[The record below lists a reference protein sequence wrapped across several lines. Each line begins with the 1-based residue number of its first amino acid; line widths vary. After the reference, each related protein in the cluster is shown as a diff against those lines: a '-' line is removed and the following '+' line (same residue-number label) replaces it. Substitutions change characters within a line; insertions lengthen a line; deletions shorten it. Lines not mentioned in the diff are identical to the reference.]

1 MKLRTNLYFLFLLS
15 LLATSCVFQ
24 SPQRR
29 AQKKLH
35 KQKYEKAEQL
45 LRKSLRKDSLNPA
58 AHYLLSRL
66 QLDTAYQQQIDTA
79 QHHILTALAQLPEAD
94 KKDRKRLQKIGADS
108 IELLAQ
114 RARVDSAAFRR
125 GKEAHTVASYAYF
138 LEQYPYASQVAEATR
153 RRNALAFRAAEEQNT
168 YQAYQQFFQTYPQAA
183 EAAEAR
189 ERYEELL
196 FIANTRTGTL
206 EAYIRFLV
214 QFPETPYRGRLLK
227 NIYQLS
233 TAAHQPAQYAAFIE
247 NYPGNS
253 YTREAVNQLYYLH
266 KEQQG
271 SQPFLEA
278 YPHLPF
284 QDSLRQVITL
294 ADQPFLAV
302 LSDQAWQFINPQGEV
317 KLEGLDDVHPDYLC
331 QTVTADFLEVSRGM
345 EPLVL
350 AKNGQIILQQDYQ
363 SIEDVGLGVLRLQQD
378 KQQGLLH
385 KSGKTLLPAAYE
397 KIEPLGPDFFR
408 VKEYGRH
415 GLLTYNGQFL
425 LEPAYDSLARMEDF
439 ILVYQD
445 SLLAV
450 TTLNTLIRSLQNNQS
465 PELAFSYRNPL
476 LADTAHLQVQN
487 LQGHKILLN
496 EQLQQT
502 LPPTEGT
509 IRPFRGGWLLEE
521 DGRYQV
527 LNKQGRNILNA
538 ILRRVVIREPWIAYK
553 TDSLWGLYHMEEQQ
567 ATFDLF
573 DSLTLLHPSILVAH
587 QDKQPAALFFGQD
600 TVRVDLSGTD
610 SYRLLRSGQD
620 RSADKKEQ
628 VYLLVKNGN
637 AQLIYNQQGRLITQ
651 GRYKEILAP
660 DNRLLLLKSAKGV
673 TIADSSG
680 NVLLKPQYDAVGN
693 YQNGF
698 FATLKNSRFGLFN
711 PFKNVHIPPRYSVAL
726 HPYSDSLLMAA
737 KNKQWGLIDLNN
749 QKVLDF
755 EWEELTYWS
764 DSVALAKKD
773 GNWQLLHI
781 YENKPIHGPFQ
792 DVRFIRQS
800 AEESLA
806 IVSTAEG
813 NGVYSSTM
821 GELVAPTYDDILNLG
836 TVNEP
841 LFYAEKQVEEAGLY
855 VVVYINSRGEAI
867 FKKAYPEEE
876 WLRLLCD

>member
-1 MKLRTNLYFLFLLS
+1 MKLRTNLYFIFLLG

-29 AQKKLH
+29 AQKKLA
-35 KQKYEKAEQL
+35 KQKYEKAEKL

-66 QLDTAYQQQIDTA
+66 QLDTAAGQQIDTA
-79 QHHILTALAQLPEAD
+79 QYHILQALAQLPEAD
-94 KKDRKRLQKIGADS
+94 KKDRKRLRKIGADS

-114 RARVDSAAFRR
+114 RARVDSTAFRR
-125 GKEAHTVASYAYF
+125 AKEANTVTAYAYF
-138 LEQYPYASQVAEATR
+138 LSQYPYASQTGEATR
-153 RRNALAFRAAEEQNT
+153 RRNALAFRAAEQQNT
-168 YQAYQQFFQTYPQAA
+168 YQAYQTFFQTYPQAA

-206 EAYIRFLV
+206 DAYIRFLAEY
-214 QFPETPYRGRLLK
+214 PETPYRSRLLK

-233 TAAHQPAQYAAFIE
+233 TAAHRPAQYAAFIE
-247 NYPGNS
+247 NYPGNRH
-253 YTREAVNQLYYLH
+253 TREAVDQLYYLH
-266 KEQQG
+266 REAQD
-271 SQPFLEA
+271 SLPFLEA

-284 QDSLRQVITL
+284 QDSLRQVIAL

-302 LSDQAWQFINPQGEV
+302 LAGQDWLFIDPLGKV

-331 QTVTADFLEVSRGM
+331 QTVTADYLEVSRGM

-350 AKNGQIILQQDYQ
+350 AKNGRVILQQDYE
-363 SIEDVGLGVLRLQQD
+363 SVEDLGLGVLRLQLD

-397 KIEPLGPDFFR
+397 QVEPLGPDFFR
-408 VKEYGRH
+408 VKDYGLH
-415 GLLTYNGQFL
+415 GLLTHNGQFL
-425 LEPAYDSLARMEDF
+425 LEPAYDSLARVEDF
-439 ILVYQD
+439 ILVYKD

-450 TTLNTLIRSLQNNQS
+450 TTLDTLIHSLQQNQS
-465 PELAFSYRNPL
+465 PELLFSYRDALP
-476 LADTAHLQVQN
+476 ADSVHLQVHFAE
-487 LQGHKILLN
+487 GHKSLLN
-496 EQLQQT
+496 EQLQQVF
-502 LPPTEGT
+502 PPTKGT
-509 IRPFRGGWLLEE
+509 IRPFSRGWLLEE

-527 LNKQGRNILNA
+527 LDRQGRNLLNA
-538 ILRRVVIREPWIAYK
+538 ILRQAVIREPWIAYK

-573 DSLTLLHPSILVAH
+573 DSLTLLHSSILVAH
-587 QDKQPAALFFGQD
+587 QDKQPAALFFGKD

-610 SYRLLRSGQD
+610 SYRLLRSSQG
-620 RSADKKEQ
+620 RNPEEEEQ

-651 GRYKEILAP
+651 GRYREILAP
-660 DNRLLLLKSAKGV
+660 DNRLLLLKSSKGIA
-673 TIADSSG
+673 IADSSG
-680 NVLLKPQYDAVGN
+680 NMLLKPQYDAVGN
-693 YQNGF
+693 YQNGY

-711 PFKNVHIPPRYSVAL
+711 PYKNIHIPARYSVAL
-726 HPYSDSLLMAA
+726 RPYSDSLLMAA

-749 QKVLDF
+749 QQVLDF

-764 DSVALAKKD
+764 DSVALARKD
-773 GNWQLLHI
+773 GNWQLVHI
-781 YENKPIHGPFQ
+781 RENEPLHGPFQ

-813 NGVYSSTM
+813 DGVYSSIL
-821 GELVAPTYDDILNLG
+821 GELAAPTYDDIINLG
-836 TVNEP
+836 TLNDP
-841 LFYAEKQVEEAGLY
+841 LFYAEKEVEEAGLY
-855 VVVYINSRGEAI
+855 VVVYINSRGEVI
-867 FKKAYPEEE
+867 FKEAYPEEE